1 MNAKHDHYIRMELHI
16 EQLIR
21 MIANLNERIRVLEH
35 KHQHQEPTL
44 KVVN

>member
-1 MNAKHDHYIRMELHI
+1 MNASPNHIIQMELHM

-35 KHQHQEPTL
+35 KHTETIL
-44 KVVN
+44 RVVAK